1 MTVSSAS
8 QTLVEPEETA
18 SRLRLPGVLRRLAR
32 NQQAVAGLIWILIV
46 VFAALFASL
55 LPIAGPNAQNLI
67 KTLAAPSSQHFFGTD
82 DLGRDILS
90 RLIFGARVSLL
101 VGLLVAVLSAIGGTL
116 FGLIVGY
123 FTGWLESVLMLIAD
137 SVQAL
142 PGIILA
148 LGLIA
153 AAGTGTASVVTALTV
168 ASIPAFI
175 RVVRAETLQA
185 KERDYVLAA
194 YATGAGVGRI
204 IFTHILRNIA
214 ATILVQA
221 SIICGLAI
229 VGEAALGFLGVGVRL
244 PTPTWGNMLS
254 EAYVYIHQRP
264 LFSLFPGLMITI
276 TVLSLNLL
284 ADGLRDVLDPRQRG
298 AQ

>member
-1 MTVSSAS
+1 MNLDSAA
-8 QTLVEPEETA
+8 QTLVEPAEPT
-18 SRLRLPGVLRRLAR
+18 SRPRLPSALRRLGHNR
-32 NQQAVAGLIWILIV
+32 LAVAGLLWVLIV
-46 VFAALFASL
+46 ALAALCAPL
-55 LPIAGPNAQNLI
+55 LPMAGPNAQDLLHP
-67 KTLAAPSSQHFFGTD
+67 LAAPGNSHLFGTD

-101 VGLLVAVLSAIGGTL
+101 VGLLVAVFSALGGTL
-116 FGLIVGY
+116 VGLIVGY
-123 FTGWLESVLMLIAD
+123 FTGWVETSLMLISD

-153 AAGTGTASVVTALTV
+153 AAGTGIASVVVALTV
-168 ASIPAFI
+168 ASMPSFI

-194 YATGAGVGRI
+194 HATGASVGRI
-204 IFTHILRNIA
+204 ILTHILRNIA
-214 ATILVQA
+214 ATILVQG

-229 VGEAALGFLGVGVRL
+229 VGEATLGFLGVGVKL

-264 LFSLFPGLMITI
+264 LFSLFPGLVITM
-276 TVLSLNLL
+276 TVLSLNVL

-298 AQ
+298 SA